1 MYLKKHLLPWGLDQC
16 HSECGIIIYS
26 GDCRPDFKQSCW
38 INSNMILLVG
48 ARKLHFSRKMN
59 GDCWRVVYL
68 CFKDGASLRF
78 HSSRMQ
84 NLREV
89 VEVKRILR
97 EMKGKEGIAGK
108 CRDALILIR
117 RVYKTQKKIEDIYY
131 TS

>member
-1 MYLKKHLLPWGLDQC
+1 
-16 HSECGIIIYS
+16 
-26 GDCRPDFKQSCW
+26 
-38 INSNMILLVG
+38 
-48 ARKLHFSRKMN
+48 MN

-97 EMKGKEGIAGK
+97 EVKGKEGIAGK